1 MQAPRIVSSW
11 RWFNVHSDHMLW
23 KPAQSKVF
31 HALIHYYT
39 NADNRLVC
47 ITWLSGPIRA
57 ERTVMCITCSG
68 WIWCFE
74 ECMSSVML
82 LQVQQLDGAEHIVPS
97 RETPS
102 PPQTETQSTQNGEGE
117 TPDRPHAIS
126 VVSLSVSSFL
136 SISPVLIVQQ
146 HNWLHHVS
154 EHHHCHIKHGWVC
167 IRVSAVEHALLC

>member
-1 MQAPRIVSSW
+1 MYTQITCSG
-11 RWFNVHSDHMLW
+11 

-82 LQVQQLDGAEHIVPS
+82 LQVQQLDGAEHIVSS

-126 VVSLSVSSFL
+126 VVSLSVSSSFSRSL
-136 SISPVLIVQQ
+136 QSSSFSSITDSTMSLNIITVTLNMGEYISVCLLLNMHCSVK
-146 HNWLHHVS
+146 HNMNDTH
-154 EHHHCHIKHGWVC
+154 
-167 IRVSAVEHALLC
+167 

>member
-1 MQAPRIVSSW
+1 
-11 RWFNVHSDHMLW
+11 MLW
-23 KPAQSKVF
+23 KASTKQVSM
-31 HALIHYYT
+31 LWYT
-39 NADNRLVC
+39 TTLMQTIGWYASRD
-47 ITWLSGPIRA
+47 SQGPIRA
-57 ERTVMCITCSG
+57 ARTVMCITCSG

-97 RETPS
+97 RVKTPS

-117 TPDRPHAIS
+117 TPDRPSCYQGCVFKCVLI
-126 VVSLSVSSFL
+126 FL

-154 EHHHCHIKHGWVC
+154 EHHHCHIKHGWVFIC
-167 IRVSAVEHALLC
+167 VSAVWTCTALLKTTWMTLTNDV